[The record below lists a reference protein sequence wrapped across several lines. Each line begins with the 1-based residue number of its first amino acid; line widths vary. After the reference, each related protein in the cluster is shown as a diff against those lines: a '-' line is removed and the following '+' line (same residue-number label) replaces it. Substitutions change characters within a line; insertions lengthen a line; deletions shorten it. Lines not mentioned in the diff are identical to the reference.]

1 MWRCR
6 SSKSFDPAYCTR
18 CFHFYLGDFRRKSRQ
33 PRCRSVACA
42 STTFRL
48 LPALGFPRLLLS
60 DVRCRHICVRVLKKK
75 KVLRVARCARACRGV
90 LSRAWPSPTEVHR
103 LPFVCTPAG
112 NGGGAGVLHG
122 FAFPGSR
129 PGSSSC
135 GPARRRRRRALPS
148 PLSCPSFLPRIFF
161 LFLPI
166 SLSLSLP
173 SPCVVVLLSPHQLRR
188 AAVLVAFYGG
198 SVRRLLRFA
207 SGVVCFFC
215 SAFRARFVMPF
226 ARTVSSHFRLILS
239 YLSLAY

>member
-1 MWRCR
+1 MEVSFIEILR
-6 SSKSFDPAYCTR
+6 SRVLYPLFSLLFGRFSAEI
-18 CFHFYLGDFRRKSRQ
+18 
-33 PRCRSVACA
+33 A
-42 STTFRL
+42 STTLSFRGVCVHHVSSATCSRF
-48 LPALGFPRLLLS
+48 PASAFVGRPLS
-60 DVRCRHICVRVLKKK
+60 PYLCSSFEKK

-90 LSRAWPSPTEVHR
+90 LSRASPSPTEVHR

-166 SLSLSLP
+166 SLSLRLP

-226 ARTVSSHFRLILS
+226 ERIVSSHCGLILS